1 MSKETLAVF
10 NAYNTA
16 LAAGDFPAV
25 FATMA
30 DDIIWHQPGNHS
42 TSGTIIGKEKL
53 GQHLAS
59 FSEKT
64 NGTFKVLT
72 NWVSDN
78 ANLVAA
84 NVTFLGEKADEKLDM
99 NGIDLFRIEDGLIRE
114 VWLFSSDQAVED
126 AFWG

>member
-10 NAYNTA
+10 NAYNNA
-16 LAAGDFPAV
+16 LTVGDFSAV

-30 DDIIWHQPGNHS
+30 DDIIWHQPGQHS
-42 TSGTIIGKEKL
+42 TSGTVIGKEKL
-53 GQHLAS
+53 GHHLAS

-84 NVTFLGEKADEKLDM
+84 NVTFLGEKDNDKLEM

-126 AFWG
+126 TFWK